1 MPGCERDIV
10 IEMVQFFFVQVQTKF
25 DYLKFFQH
33 ATIAYGRRETFFQK
47 MKVASVKNEHR
58 LLTIKQESEC

>member
-1 MPGCERDIV
+1 MADA
-10 IEMVQFFFVQVQTKF
+10 K
-25 DYLKFFQH
+25 L
-33 ATIAYGRRETFFQK
+33 FFQK